1 MKRSFRSFSGVL
13 SLCRDDEKSLAFRI
27 LHLETFITMTIRI
40 WRLGALSS
48 LLAFGI
54 CMTAIPLLAQD
65 RSFTI
70 DQVLSA
76 PFPTDMVAA
85 PSHRRIA
92 WVFTARGSRNI
103 WIAEPSSNGA
113 YKARALTSYKGDD
126 GESLAELA
134 WSADG
139 ESLVYVRGG
148 DLEEGGPDIN
158 ALSLPQG
165 APPKEIFVI
174 SINNGTP
181 RMLAEGDSP
190 TVSPKGDAV
199 AYLHQKQIWLVPL
212 DGSKKPESLV
222 SSRGSIDSL
231 RWSPDGLQMA
241 FVSERGSHAIV
252 GIYDLS
258 KKSIGWLAPS
268 VDRDIDPEWSLDGK
282 QIAFIRIPAHQPDD
296 FFWQRSGQPWSIWI
310 ADPANGRGHVLWK
323 ADEGTGSLF
332 HEVATERQLFWGADD
347 RIVFPWER
355 TGWLHLYS
363 ISVNGGRPELL
374 TPGDFEVFETTLS
387 PDRKEVIY
395 SSNQNDIDRRHVW
408 KVSVN
413 GGPPSESTPGEGLDS
428 YPVVASDGKAVVTLH
443 SDAKNPLLP
452 SVVTSTGAPQILAA
466 EAIPSDFPASKIVAP
481 QQVIFPAADGLMI
494 HGQLF
499 LPPNPSANV
508 RHPAIVFFHGG
519 PIRQMLL
526 GWHPMDFYSN
536 AYAMNEYL
544 ANKGYVVLSV
554 NYRGGIGYGLNFRVP
569 PNFGPTGSSEVNDI
583 EGAGLYLR
591 NRADVDSKRIGVWG
605 GSYGGL
611 MTALALARNSDIFIG
626 GVDYAGVHDW
636 STLLP
641 FLKAPGA
648 PPEAARVAWESSPL
662 SSMKTWRSP
671 VLVIQGDDDRNVE
684 FSQSVQ
690 LIESL
695 RKQGVEFEQI
705 VIPDEVHGLI
715 LYRNLLTFFE
725 ATDDFFDRHLIHNQ
739 EQK

>member
-1 MKRSFRSFSGVL
+1 LRKFAAVL
-13 SLCRDDEKSLAFRI
+13 PLFCFCLAI
-27 LHLETFITMTIRI
+27 MP
-40 WRLGALSS
+40 
-48 LLAFGI
+48 I
-54 CMTAIPLLAQD
+54 CLWGQD
-65 RSFTI
+65 QPFTLN
-70 DQVLSA
+70 QVLGA
-76 PFPTDMVAA
+76 PFPYDLIAA
-85 PSHRRIA
+85 PSGGRVA
-92 WVFTARGSRNI
+92 WVFDARGSRNI
-103 WIAEPSSNGA
+103 WVAEPSSSGS
-113 YKARALTSYKGDD
+113 YKGRALTSYNGDD

-134 WSADG
+134 WSPDG
-139 ESLVYVRGG
+139 TSLVYVRGG

-174 SINNGTP
+174 SLNNGSP
-181 RMLAEGDSP
+181 KKLADGDSP
-190 TVSPKGDAV
+190 TVSPKGDSI
-199 AYLHQKQIWLVPL
+199 AYVSQKQIWLVPL

-222 SSRGSIDSL
+222 SARGSIDSL
-231 RWSPDGLQMA
+231 RWSPDGSQMA
-241 FVSERGSHAIV
+241 FVSDRGSHAIV
-252 GIYDLS
+252 GVYDLG
-258 KKSIGWLAPS
+258 KKSILWLSPS
-268 VDRDIDPEWSLDGK
+268 VDRDVDPEWSPDGK
-282 QIAFIRIPAHQPDD
+282 KIAFIRIPAHAPDD
-296 FFWQRSGQPWSIWI
+296 FFWKRSGQPWSIWI
-310 ADPANGRGHVLWK
+310 GDPVTGRAETLWK
-323 ADEGTGSLF
+323 ADEGPGSLF
-332 HEVATERQLFWGADD
+332 HEVATERQLFWGVDD
-347 RIVFPWER
+347 RIVFPWEH

-363 ISVNGGRPELL
+363 IPTKGGRPEHL

-395 SSNQNDIDRRHVW
+395 SSNQDDIDRRHVW

-413 GGPPSESTPGEGLDS
+413 GGPPSELTPGQGLDS
-428 YPVVASDGKAVVTLH
+428 YPVVASDGKTVVTLR

-452 SVVTSTGAPQILAA
+452 SIVTSTSAPQILAA
-466 EAIPSDFPASKIVAP
+466 EAIPSDFPASKMVVP

-499 LPPNPSANV
+499 LPPNPSENV

-526 GWHPMDFYSN
+526 GWHPMDFYTN
-536 AYAMNEYL
+536 AYALNQYF

-569 PNFGPTGSSEVNDI
+569 QGFGPAGSTEMNDI

-611 MTALALARNSDIFIG
+611 MTALALARNSDIFLA

-636 STLLP
+636 SALLP

-648 PPEAARVAWESSPL
+648 SPEAARLAWESSPL

-671 VLVIQGDDDRNVE
+671 VLVVQGDDDRNVE

-690 LIESL
+690 LIEAL

-715 LYRNLLTFFE
+715 LYRNLLAFFG
-725 ATDDFFDRHLIHNQ
+725 ATDDFFDRHIIHGQ

>member
-1 MKRSFRSFSGVL
+1 MNVAGL
-13 SLCRDDEKSLAFRI
+13 SRDDEKSLAFRI
-27 LHLETFITMTIRI
+27 LHLETFFSMTIRI
-40 WRLGALSS
+40 WRLCALSS
-48 LLAFGI
+48 LLAFCI
-54 CMTAIPLLAQD
+54 CMTAIPLPAQD

-76 PFPTDMVAA
+76 PFPTGMVAA
-85 PSHRRIA
+85 PSHGRIA
-92 WVFTARGSRNI
+92 WVFAARGSRNV
-103 WIAEPSSNGA
+103 WVAEPSSNGL
-113 YKARALTSYKGDD
+113 YKARELTSYKGDD

-134 WSADG
+134 WSPDG
-139 ESLVYVRGG
+139 ESLIYVRGG

-165 APPKEIFVI
+165 APPKEIYVI
-174 SINNGTP
+174 SINNGTSKK
-181 RMLAEGDSP
+181 LADGDSP
-190 TVSPKGDAV
+190 TVSPRGDSV
-199 AYLHQKQIWLVPL
+199 AFLNQKQIWLVPL
-212 DGSKKPESLV
+212 DGSKKAEALV
-222 SSRGSIDSL
+222 SSKGTIDSL
-231 RWSPDGLQMA
+231 RWSPDGSQIA
-241 FVSERGSHAIV
+241 FVSERGSHAFV
-252 GIYDLS
+252 GIYDLG
-258 KKSIGWLAPS
+258 KKSIRWLAPS
-268 VDRDIDPEWSLDGK
+268 VDRDIDPVWSPDGK
-282 QIAFIRIPAHQPDD
+282 QIAFIRIPAHEPDD
-296 FFWQRSGQPWSIWI
+296 FFWQRSGEPWSIWI
-310 ADPANGRGHVLWK
+310 ADPPTGRGHALWK
-323 ADEGTGSLF
+323 PDEGTGSLF

-363 ISVNGGRPELL
+363 ISANGGKPELL

-387 PDRKEVIY
+387 PDGTEVIY
-395 SSNQNDIDRRHVW
+395 SSNQDDIDRRHIW

-413 GGPPSESTPGEGLDS
+413 GGAPSELTPGQGLDS
-428 YPVVASDGKAVVTLH
+428 YPVVASDGKTVGTLR

-452 SVVTSTGAPQILAA
+452 SIVTSIGASQILAV
-466 EAIPSDFPASKIVAP
+466 ETIPSDFPVSEMVTP
-481 QQVIFPAADGLMI
+481 QQVVFPAADGLMI

-499 LPPNPSANV
+499 LPPNRSGNV
-508 RHPAIVFFHGG
+508 HPAIVFFHGG

-526 GWHPMDFYSN
+526 GWHPMDFYTN
-536 AYAMNEYL
+536 AYALNQYF

-569 PNFGPTGSSEVNDI
+569 PNFGPDGASEANDI

-591 NRADVDSKRIGVWG
+591 NRTDVDSKKIGVWG

-611 MTALALARNSDIFIG
+611 MTALALARNSDIFVA

-648 PPEAARVAWESSPL
+648 PPEAARLAWESSPL
-662 SSMKTWRSP
+662 YSMKTWRSP
-671 VLVIQGDDDRNVE
+671 VLVVQGDDDRNVE

-715 LYRNLLTFFE
+715 LYRNLLTFFG
-725 ATDDFFDRHLIHNQ
+725 ATDDFLGRHLMHGQ

>member
-1 MKRSFRSFSGVL
+1 
-13 SLCRDDEKSLAFRI
+13 
-27 LHLETFITMTIRI
+27 MTIARI
-40 WRLGALSS
+40 SQLARLRSLFCFCMCITPAPLS
-48 LLAFGI
+48 
-54 CMTAIPLLAQD
+54 AQG

-76 PFPTDMVAA
+76 PFPTDLIAA
-85 PSHRRIA
+85 PSHGRIA
-92 WVFTARGSRNI
+92 WVFDARGSRNI
-103 WIAEPSSNGA
+103 WLAEPSSNGS
-113 YKARALTSYKGDD
+113 YKARPLTSYKGDD

-134 WSADG
+134 WSPDG
-139 ESLVYVRGG
+139 ESLLFVRGG

-165 APPKEIFVI
+165 APPKEIWVV
-174 SINNGTP
+174 STNNGNP
-181 RMLAEGDSP
+181 RKLADGDSP
-190 TVSPKGDAV
+190 AVRPKGDSV
-199 AYLHQKQIWLVPL
+199 AFLNQKQIWLVPL
-212 DGSKKPESLV
+212 DGSKKPEAMV
-222 SSRGSIDSL
+222 SSKGASDSL
-231 RWSPDGLQMA
+231 RWSPDGSQMA

-252 GIYDLS
+252 GVYDLG
-258 KKSIGWLAPS
+258 KKSIVWLSPS
-268 VDRDIDPEWSLDGK
+268 VDQDVDPEWSPDGK
-282 QIAFIRIPAHQPDD
+282 KIAFIRIPAHARDE
-296 FFWQRSGQPWSIWI
+296 FFWERSGQPWSIWI
-310 ADPANGRGHVLWK
+310 GDPVTGRAQALWK

-332 HEVATERQLFWGADD
+332 HELATERQLLWGADD
-347 RIVFPWER
+347 RIVFPWEG

-363 ISVNGGRPELL
+363 ISTKGGRSELL
-374 TPGDFEVFETTLS
+374 TPGEFEVFETTLS

-395 SSNQNDIDRRHVW
+395 SSNQDDIDRRHVW

-413 GGPPSESTPGEGLDS
+413 GGPPSELTPGQGLDS
-428 YPVVASDGKAVVTLH
+428 YPVVASDGKTVVTLR

-466 EAIPSDFPASKIVAP
+466 QAIPSDFPASEMVVP

-499 LPPNPSANV
+499 LPPNSSGNV
-508 RHPAIVFFHGG
+508 RHAAIVFFHGG

-536 AYAMNEYL
+536 AYAMNQYL

-569 PNFGPTGSSEVNDI
+569 LNFGPAGSSEVHDM

-611 MTALALARNSDIFIG
+611 MTALALARNSDTFAA

-648 PPEAARVAWESSPL
+648 PPEAARMAWESSPL

-671 VLVIQGDDDRNVE
+671 VLVVQGDDDRNVE

-695 RKQGVEFEQI
+695 RKQSIEFEQI

-725 ATDDFFDRHLIHNQ
+725 ATDDFLGRHLIHGE

>member
-1 MKRSFRSFSGVL
+1 
-13 SLCRDDEKSLAFRI
+13 
-27 LHLETFITMTIRI
+27 MTIGAI
-40 WRLGALSS
+40 SRLGALSS
-48 LLAFGI
+48 LLCFYL
-54 CMTAIPLLAQD
+54 CMTAAPLPAQD

-70 DQVLSA
+70 DQILSV

-85 PSHRRIA
+85 PSLDRIA
-92 WVFTARGSRNI
+92 WVFTARGSRNV
-103 WIAEPSSNGA
+103 WIGEPSSSGF
-113 YKARALTSYKGDD
+113 YKARALTSYTGDD

-139 ESLVYVRGG
+139 ESLLYVRGG

-165 APPKEIFVI
+165 APPKEIWVV
-174 SINNGTP
+174 SINNGGP
-181 RMLAEGDSP
+181 RKLADGDSP
-190 TVSPKGDAV
+190 TVSPKGDFV
-199 AYLHQKQIWLVPL
+199 AFLSQKQIWLVRL
-212 DGSKKPESLV
+212 DGSTKPEAIVSLK
-222 SSRGSIDSL
+222 GTMDSL
-231 RWSPDGLQMA
+231 RWSPDGSRMA

-252 GIYDLS
+252 GVYDLG
-258 KKSIGWLAPS
+258 KKSVVWLSAS
-268 VDRDIDPEWSLDGK
+268 VDQDMDPQWSPDGK
-282 QIAFIRIPAHQPDD
+282 QIAFIRIPAHEPDE
-296 FFWQRSGQPWSIWI
+296 FFWQRTGQPWSIWI
-310 ADPANGRGHVLWK
+310 GDPLTGRAQALWT

-332 HEVATERQLFWGADD
+332 HEVATERQLLWGADD

-363 ISVNGGRPELL
+363 ISTKGGRPELL

-395 SSNQNDIDRRHVW
+395 SSNQDDIDRRHVW
-408 KVSVN
+408 KVSVH
-413 GGPPSESTPGEGLDS
+413 GGTPSELTPGRGIDS
-428 YPVVASDGKAVVTLH
+428 YPVVTSDGKTVVTLS

-452 SVVTSTGAPQILAA
+452 SIVTRTGATQILTAQ
-466 EAIPSDFPASKIVAP
+466 AIPAGFPASEMVAP

-499 LPPNPSANV
+499 LPPSPAGNL

-536 AYAMNEYL
+536 AYAMNQYL

-554 NYRGGIGYGLNFRVP
+554 NYRGGVGYGLNFRLP
-569 PNFGPTGSSEVNDI
+569 PNFGPAGSSEVNDI

-591 NRADVDSKRIGVWG
+591 NRADVDSKRMGVWG

-611 MTALALARNSDIFIG
+611 MTALALARNSDIFG
-626 GVDYAGVHDW
+626 AGVDYAGVHDW

-648 PPEAARVAWESSPL
+648 LPETVRVAWESSPL

-671 VLVIQGDDDRNVE
+671 VLVVQGDDDRNVE
-684 FSQSVQ
+684 FAQSVQ

-695 RKQGVEFEQI
+695 RKQGVQFEQI
-705 VIPDEVHGLI
+705 VIPDEVHGLL
-715 LYRNLLTFFE
+715 LYRNLLTFFG
-725 ATDDFFDRHLIHNQ
+725 ATDDFFDRHLIHRQ
-739 EQK
+739 EQR

>member
-1 MKRSFRSFSGVL
+1 M
-13 SLCRDDEKSLAFRI
+13 A
-27 LHLETFITMTIRI
+27 IRI
-40 WRLGALSS
+40 WRLGAFSS
-48 LLAFGI
+48 LLAFFI
-54 CMTAIPLLAQD
+54 CMTAIPLSAQD

-76 PFPTDMVAA
+76 PFPTDMIAA
-85 PSHRRIA
+85 PSHGRIA
-92 WVFTARGSRNI
+92 WVFTARGSRNV
-103 WIAEPSSNGA
+103 WVAEPSSNGL
-113 YKARALTSYKGDD
+113 YKARALTLFKGDD

-134 WSADG
+134 WSPDG
-139 ESLVYVRGG
+139 DSLVYVRGG

-174 SINNGTP
+174 SINNGNP
-181 RMLAEGDSP
+181 KKLADGDSP
-190 TVSPKGDAV
+190 TVSPKGDSV
-199 AYLHQKQIWLVPL
+199 AFLNQKQIWLVPL
-212 DGSKKPESLV
+212 DGSKKPEAVV
-222 SSRGSIDSL
+222 SSKGAVDSL
-231 RWSPDGLQMA
+231 RWSPDGSQMA
-241 FVSERGSHAIV
+241 FVSERGSHAFV
-252 GIYDLS
+252 GIYDLN
-258 KKSIGWLAPS
+258 KKSISWLAPS
-268 VDRDIDPEWSLDGK
+268 VDRDIDPVWSPDGK
-282 QIAFIRIPAHQPDD
+282 QIAFIRIPAHGPDD
-296 FFWQRSGQPWSIWI
+296 FFWQRSGQAWSIWI
-310 ADPANGRGHVLWK
+310 ADPVTGRGHSLWK

-332 HEVATERQLFWGADD
+332 HEVATERQLFWGAEN

-363 ISVNGGRPELL
+363 ISANGGKLELL

-387 PDRKEVIY
+387 PDGKEVIY
-395 SSNQNDIDRRHVW
+395 SSNQDDIDRRHVW

-413 GGPPSESTPGEGLDS
+413 GGPPSELTPGQGLDS
-428 YPVVASDGKAVVTLH
+428 YPVVASDGKTVVTLR

-452 SVVTSTGAPQILAA
+452 SVVTSTGARQILAA
-466 EAIPSDFPASKIVAP
+466 EAIPSDFPVAEMVVP
-481 QQVIFPAADGLMI
+481 QQVVFPAADGLMI

-499 LPPNPSANV
+499 LPPNPPGNV

-526 GWHPMDFYSN
+526 GWHPMDFYTN
-536 AYAMNEYL
+536 AYALNQYF

-569 PNFGPTGSSEVNDI
+569 PGFGPDGSSEVNDI

-591 NRADVDSKRIGVWG
+591 NRTDVDSKRIGIWG

-611 MTALALARNSDIFIG
+611 MTALALARNSDIFVA

-641 FLKAPGA
+641 FLKTPGA
-648 PPEAARVAWESSPL
+648 PPDRARLAWESSPL
-662 SSMKTWRSP
+662 SSIKTWRSP
-671 VLVIQGDDDRNVE
+671 VLVVQGDDDRNVE

-715 LYRNLLTFFE
+715 LYRNLLTFFG
-725 ATDDFFDRHLIHNQ
+725 ATDDFLGRHLNHGQ
-739 EQK
+739 EQR

>member
-1 MKRSFRSFSGVL
+1 MAIARISRL
-13 SLCRDDEKSLAFRI
+13 STLTSLVCFC
-27 LHLETFITMTIRI
+27 M
-40 WRLGALSS
+40 
-48 LLAFGI
+48 
-54 CMTAIPLLAQD
+54 CMTVAPLSAQD

-70 DQVLSA
+70 DRVLSA

-85 PSHRRIA
+85 PSDGRIA
-92 WVFTARGSRNI
+92 WVFTARGSRNV
-103 WIAEPSSNGA
+103 WIAEPSSTGP
-113 YKARALTSYKGDD
+113 YKARALTSYQGDD

-134 WSADG
+134 WSPDG
-139 ESLVYVRGG
+139 KSLVYVRGG

-165 APPKEIFVI
+165 APGKEIWVV
-174 SINNGTP
+174 SINNGSL
-181 RMLAEGDSP
+181 RKLADGDSP
-190 TVSPKGDAV
+190 TVSPKGDSV
-199 AYLHQKQIWLVPL
+199 AFLSQKQIWLVPL
-212 DGSKKPESLV
+212 DGSKKAEAMV
-222 SSRGSIDSL
+222 SSKGTIDSL
-231 RWSPDGLQMA
+231 RWSPDGSQMA

-258 KKSIGWLAPS
+258 KKSISWLTPS

-310 ADPANGRGHVLWK
+310 GDPANGRGHALWK

-332 HEVATERQLFWGADD
+332 HEVATERQLFWGADN

-363 ISVNGGRPELL
+363 ISANGGRPELL

-408 KVSVN
+408 KVSVHA
-413 GGPPSESTPGEGLDS
+413 GPPSELTPGEGLDS
-428 YPVVASDGKAVVTLH
+428 YPVVASDGKTVVTLR

-466 EAIPSDFPASKIVAP
+466 EAIPSNFPASEMVVP
-481 QQVIFPAADGLMI
+481 QQVIFAAADGLMI

-499 LPPNPSANV
+499 LPPHPSGNA
-508 RHPAIVFFHGG
+508 RYPAIVFFHGG

-611 MTALALARNSDIFIG
+611 MTALALARNSDIFVA

-715 LYRNLLTFFE
+715 LYRNLLTFFG
-725 ATDDFFDRHLIHNQ
+725 ATDDFFDRHLIHSQ
-739 EQK
+739 EQR

>member
-1 MKRSFRSFSGVL
+1 
-13 SLCRDDEKSLAFRI
+13 
-27 LHLETFITMTIRI
+27 LEIVITMTIRI
-40 WRLGALSS
+40 RLLSALSS
-48 LLAFGI
+48 FLAF
-54 CMTAIPLLAQD
+54 CMCLTASALPAQE

-76 PFPTDMVAA
+76 PFSTDMVAA
-85 PSHRRIA
+85 PSHGRIA

-103 WIAEPSSNGA
+103 WVAEPSSKGP
-113 YKARALTSYKGDD
+113 YKARALTSYQGDD
-126 GESLAELA
+126 GESLAELG
-134 WSADG
+134 WSPDG
-139 ESLVYVRGG
+139 DSLVYVRGG

-165 APPKEIFVI
+165 PPPKEIFVI
-174 SINNGTP
+174 SVNDGNP
-181 RMLAEGDSP
+181 KKLADGDSP
-190 TVSPKGDAV
+190 TVSPKGDFV
-199 AYLHQKQIWLVPL
+199 AFLNQKQIWLVPL
-212 DGSKKPESLV
+212 DGSKKPEATV
-222 SSRGSIDSL
+222 SSKGAIDSL
-231 RWSPDGLQMA
+231 RWSPDGSQLA

-252 GIYDLS
+252 GVYDLS
-258 KKSIGWLAPS
+258 KKFIVWLTPS
-268 VDRDIDPEWSLDGK
+268 VDRDADPEWSPDGK
-282 QIAFIRIPAHQPDD
+282 QIAFIRIPAHGPDD
-296 FFWQRSGQPWSIWI
+296 FFWERSGQPWSIWI
-310 ADPANGRGHVLWK
+310 GDPVTGRAQALWK

-332 HEVATERQLFWGADD
+332 HEVATERQLFWGADN

-363 ISVNGGRPELL
+363 VSAEGGKPELL
-374 TPGDFEVFETTLS
+374 TPGDFEVFETALS

-395 SSNQNDIDRRHVW
+395 SSNQDDIDRRHVW
-408 KVSVN
+408 KVSVK
-413 GGPPSESTPGEGLDS
+413 GGPPSELTPGQGLDS
-428 YPVVASDGKAVVTLH
+428 YPVVASDGKTVGTLR

-466 EAIPSDFPASKIVAP
+466 EAIPSDFPASEMVTP
-481 QQVIFPAADGLMI
+481 QQVIFAAADGLMI

-499 LPPNPSANV
+499 LPSNPSGNV

-536 AYAMNEYL
+536 AYALNQYF

-569 PNFGPTGSSEVNDI
+569 PAFGPAGASEVNDI

-591 NRADVDSKRIGVWG
+591 SRPDVDSKRVGVWG

-611 MTALALARNSDIFIG
+611 MTALALARNSDMFVA

-641 FLKAPGA
+641 FLKTPGA
-648 PPEAARVAWESSPL
+648 LPEAARLAWESSPL

-671 VLVIQGDDDRNVE
+671 VLVVQGDDDRNVE

-695 RKQGVEFEQI
+695 RKQGIEFEQI
-705 VIPDEVHGLI
+705 VIPDEVHALI
-715 LYRNLLTFFE
+715 LYRNLLTFFG
-725 ATDDFFDRHLIHNQ
+725 ATDDFLGRHLIHGQ